1 METGVVVAIAGVL
14 VVAILAVLICVI
26 SAVSTA
32 SSLKQTPDEDSE
44 A

>member
-1 METGVVVAIAGVL
+1 MSTEQIVAIS
-14 VVAILAVLICVI
+14 VAVAVAVFVVLICVI

-32 SSLKQTPDEDSE
+32 SGIKHTADEDSE

>member
-1 METGVVVAIAGVL
+1 MSTEQIVAIS
-14 VVAILAVLICVI
+14 VAVAAAVFVVLICVI

-32 SSLKQTPDEDSE
+32 SGIKQTTDEDSE